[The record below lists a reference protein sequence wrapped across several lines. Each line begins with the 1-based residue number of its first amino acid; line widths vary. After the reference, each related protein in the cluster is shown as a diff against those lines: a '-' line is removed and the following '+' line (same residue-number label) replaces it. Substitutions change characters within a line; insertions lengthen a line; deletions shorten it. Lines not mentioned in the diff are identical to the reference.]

1 MSLVQ
6 TTVTQAKPGRLHDA
20 IAIGIEASK
29 LLERHGAD
37 DNRLLVAQMA
47 GEQTGTHVFTTEFE
61 NGEAWGAF
69 NDSLLAD
76 AELEALMTRVQRDD
90 SPVTVLSMSIGNEI
104 PLGRNGPSDRGAVV
118 EAYISRALPGRFESA
133 LELASGVFDFIEA
146 HGGSRCRLMQMNS
159 AGMLTEAL
167 VASWE
172 LENMRALGRLGD
184 AFANEPDGQRIAAT
198 LTASDGPITTISS
211 GIYVEVPL

>member
-6 TTVTQAKPGRLHDA
+6 STITQAKPGRRHDA
-20 IAIGIEASK
+20 VAIGVEASK

-61 NGEAWGAF
+61 NGEAWGEF

-76 AELEALMTRVQRDD
+76 AELEALMTRVERDD
-90 SPVTVLSMSIGNEI
+90 SPVTVVSMSIGNEI
-104 PLGRNGPSDRGAVV
+104 PLGRTGPSDHGAVV
-118 EAYISRALPGRFESA
+118 EAYVSRALPGRFEGA

-146 HGGSRCRLMQMNS
+146 HGGSRCRLLQLNS
-159 AGMLTEAL
+159 AGSLTECL

-172 LENMRALGRLGD
+172 LENMRAVGRLGD
-184 AFANEPDGQRIAAT
+184 AFGNEPDGQRIAAT
-198 LTASDGPITTISS
+198 LTGADCPITTISS

>member
-6 TTVTQAKPGRLHDA
+6 TTVTSAKPGRRHDA
-20 IAIGIEASK
+20 IAIALEASK

-37 DNRLLVAQMA
+37 DNRLLMAQMA
-47 GEQTGTHVFTTEFE
+47 GEVTNTHVFTTEFE

-76 AELEALMTRVQRDD
+76 AELEALMTRVERDD
-90 SPVTVLSMSIGNEI
+90 SPVTLLSMSMGNEI
-104 PLGRNGPSDRGAVV
+104 PLGRNGPTDRGAVI
-118 EAYISRALPGRFESA
+118 EAYISRAIPGRFEGA
-133 LELASGVFDFIEA
+133 LELAADVFEFIEA
-146 HGGSRCRLMQMNS
+146 HGGSRCRLMQLNS
-159 AGMLTEAL
+159 AGMLTECL

-172 LENMRALGRLGD
+172 LENMRALGRVGD
-184 AFANEPDGQRIAAT
+184 AFGNEPDGQRIAAT
-198 LTASDGPITTISS
+198 LVAADGPITTISS

>member
-37 DNRLLVAQMA
+37 DNRLLMAQMA
-47 GEQTGTHVFTTEFE
+47 GEQTGTHAFTTEFA

-76 AELEALMTRVQRDD
+76 AELEALMTRVDRDD
-90 SPVTVLSMSIGNEI
+90 SPVTVLSMSVGNEI
-104 PLGRNGPSDRGAVV
+104 PLGRNGPSAHGAVV
-118 EAYISRALPGRFESA
+118 EVYISRALPGRFEGA

-146 HGGSRCRLMQMNS
+146 HGGSRCRLMQLNS
-159 AGMLTEAL
+159 AGSMTECL

-172 LENMRALGRLGD
+172 LENMRAVGRIGD
-184 AFANEPDGQRIAAT
+184 AFGTEPDGQRIAAT
-198 LTASDGPITTISS
+198 LTAGDGPITTISS
-211 GIYVEVPL
+211 GIYVGVPL

>member
-6 TTVTQAKPGRLHDA
+6 TTVTSAKPGRRHDA
-20 IAIGIEASK
+20 IAIALEASK

-37 DNRLLVAQMA
+37 DNRLLMAQMA
-47 GEQTGTHVFTTEFE
+47 GEVTNTHVFTTEFE

-76 AELEALMTRVQRDD
+76 AELEALMTRVERDD
-90 SPVTVLSMSIGNEI
+90 SPVTLLSMSMGNEI
-104 PLGRNGPSDRGAVV
+104 PLGRNGPTDRGAVI
-118 EAYISRALPGRFESA
+118 EAYISRAVPGRFEGA
-133 LELASGVFDFIEA
+133 LELASDVFEFIEA
-146 HGGSRCRLMQMNS
+146 HGGSRCRLLQLNS
-159 AGMLTEAL
+159 AGMMTECL

-184 AFANEPDGQRIAAT
+184 AFGTEPDGQRIAAT
-198 LTASDGPITTISS
+198 LTAGDGPITTISS

>member
-1 MSLVQ
+1 MQ
-6 TTVTQAKPGRLHDA
+6 TTVTQAKAGRRHDA
-20 IAIGIEASK
+20 IAIGLEAAK

-47 GEQTGTHVFTTEFE
+47 GEVPGTQVFTTEFE
-61 NGEAWGAF
+61 SGEAWGTF

-76 AELEALMTRVQRDD
+76 AELEALMTRVEGED

-118 EAYISRALPGRFESA
+118 EAYISRAVPGRFEAA
-133 LELASGVFDFIEA
+133 LELATAVFGFIEA
-146 HGGSRCRLMQMNS
+146 HGASRCRLMQLTS
-159 AGMLTEAL
+159 AGAMTDCL

-172 LENMRALGRLGD
+172 LENMRAVGRLGD
-184 AFANEPDGQRIAAT
+184 AFGTEPDGQRIAAT
-198 LTASDGPITTISS
+198 LAASDGPITTISS
-211 GIYVEVPL
+211 GIYVDVPL

>member
-6 TTVTQAKPGRLHDA
+6 TTVTQAKPGRRHDA

-61 NGEAWGAF
+61 NGEAWGEF

-76 AELEALMTRVQRDD
+76 AELEALMNRVEGGD
-90 SPVTVLSMSIGNEI
+90 SPVTVVGMSMATEI
-104 PLGRNGPSDRGAVV
+104 PLGRNGPSDHGAVV
-118 EAYISRALPGRFESA
+118 EAYLSRALPGRFESA
-133 LELASGVFDFIEA
+133 LDLATGVFDFIEA

-159 AGMLTEAL
+159 AGMLTGCL

-172 LENMRALGRLGD
+172 LENMRALGSLGD
-184 AFANEPDGQRIAAT
+184 AFGDEPDGQRIAAT
-198 LTASDGPITTISS
+198 LAAGDCPITTISS

>member
-1 MSLVQ
+1 MTLLQ
-6 TTVTQAKPGRLHDA
+6 TTVTQAKPGRRHDA

-47 GEQTGTHVFTTEFE
+47 GEETGAHVFTTEFE

-76 AELEALMTRVQRDD
+76 AELEALMTRVERDD

-104 PLGRNGPSDRGAVV
+104 PLGRSGASDRGAVV
-118 EAYISRALPGRFESA
+118 EAYISRAVPGRFEGA
-133 LELASGVFDFIEA
+133 LELASDVFEFIEA
-146 HGGSRCRLMQMNS
+146 HGGSRCRLLQLNS
-159 AGMLTEAL
+159 AGTMTECL

-184 AFANEPDGQRIAAT
+184 AFGTEPDGQRIAAT
-198 LTASDGPITTISS
+198 LTAGDGPITTISS

>member
-6 TTVTQAKPGRLHDA
+6 STVTQAKPGRRHDA
-20 IAIGIEASK
+20 IAIGVEASK
-29 LLERHGAD
+29 LLERHGAA
-37 DNRLLVAQMA
+37 DNRLLAAQTA
-47 GEQTGTHVFTTEFE
+47 GAQTGAHVFTTEFE

-76 AELEALMTRVQRDD
+76 AELEALMTRVERDD
-90 SPVTVLSMSIGNEI
+90 SPVTMLSMSIGNEI
-104 PLGRNGPSDRGAVV
+104 PLGRAGPSDHGAVV
-118 EAYISRALPGRFESA
+118 EAYVSRALPGRFEGA
-133 LELASGVFDFIEA
+133 
-146 HGGSRCRLMQMNS
+146 
-159 AGMLTEAL
+159 LTECL

-172 LENMRALGRLGD
+172 LENMRAVGRLGD

-198 LTASDGPITTISS
+198 LTGADCPITTISS

>member
-20 IAIGIEASK
+20 IAMGVEASK

-37 DNRLLVAQMA
+37 DNRMLLAQTA
-47 GEQTGTHVFTTEFE
+47 GEQTGNHVFTTEFE

-76 AELEALMTRVQRDD
+76 AELEALMTRVQSDD

-104 PLGRNGPSDRGAVV
+104 PLGRSGPSDRGAVV
-118 EAYISRALPGRFESA
+118 EAYISRSLPGRFESA

-184 AFANEPDGQRIAAT
+184 AFGNEPDGQRIAAT
-198 LTASDGPITTISS
+198 LTAGDGPITTISS

>member
-6 TTVTQAKPGRLHDA
+6 TTVTSAKPGRRHDA
-20 IAIGIEASK
+20 IAVALEASK

-37 DNRLLVAQMA
+37 DNRLLMAQMA
-47 GEQTGTHVFTTEFE
+47 GEVTSTHVFTTEFE

-76 AELEALMTRVQRDD
+76 AELEALMTRVERDD
-90 SPVTVLSMSIGNEI
+90 SPVTLLSMSIGNEI
-104 PLGRNGPSDRGAVV
+104 PLGRNGSTDRGAVI
-118 EAYISRALPGRFESA
+118 EAYISRAVPGRFEGA
-133 LELASGVFDFIEA
+133 LELASDVFEFIEA
-146 HGGSRCRLMQMNS
+146 HGGSRCRLLQLNS
-159 AGMLTEAL
+159 AGMMTECL

-184 AFANEPDGQRIAAT
+184 AFGTEPDGQRIAAT
-198 LTASDGPITTISS
+198 LTAGDGPITTISS

>member
-6 TTVTQAKPGRLHDA
+6 TTVTSAKPGRRHDA
-20 IAIGIEASK
+20 IAVALEASK

-37 DNRLLVAQMA
+37 DNRLLMAQMA
-47 GEQTGTHVFTTEFE
+47 GEVTNTHVFTTEFE

-69 NDSLLAD
+69 TDSLLGD
-76 AELEALMTRVQRDD
+76 AELEALMTRIERDD
-90 SPVTVLSMSIGNEI
+90 SPAMVLSSSIGNEI

-118 EAYISRALPGRFESA
+118 EAYISRAIPGRFEGA
-133 LELASGVFDFIEA
+133 LELAADVFEFIEA
-146 HGGSRCRLMQMNS
+146 HGGSRCRLMQLNS
-159 AGMLTEAL
+159 AGTMTECL

-184 AFANEPDGQRIAAT
+184 AFGNEPDGQRIAAT
-198 LTASDGPITTISS
+198 LMAGDGPITTISS
-211 GIYVEVPL
+211 GIYVDVPL